1 MSQHFN
7 PLVVTLTPQELAEAH
22 KAASGRWQ
30 LSRAAGIANQRRAAQ
45 TDAEIDLLG
54 IKAEIAVAKVLNC
67 DYSPFHM
74 GVDSGMD
81 MWHGQASI
89 DIKATFHGDG
99 SLLFK
104 SREAFKADCAILA
117 TKTDDE
123 AKIRIIG
130 GCSRQRFMR
139 EAENVNLGHGP
150 CWIIQQQDLSPI
162 EAVWRIL
169 TEERY
174 K

>member
-1 MSQHFN
+1 MTQHFN
-7 PLVVTLTPQELAEAH
+7 PITITLTPQEMSDAA

-30 LSRAAGIANQRRAAQ
+30 LSRAAGIANQRKAAQ
-45 TDAEIDLLG
+45 SDAEIDLLG
-54 IKAEIAVAKVLNC
+54 IKAEIAVAKILNC

-74 GVDSGMD
+74 GIDNGMD

-89 DIKATFHGDG
+89 DIKATFHESG

-104 SREAFKADCAILA
+104 SREAFRANCAILA

-123 AKIRIIG
+123 TKIRIIG
-130 GCSRQRFMR
+130 GCSRNRFMR
-139 EAENVNLGHGP
+139 EAENVDLGRGA
-150 CWIIQQQDLSPI
+150 CWIMQQRNLSPI